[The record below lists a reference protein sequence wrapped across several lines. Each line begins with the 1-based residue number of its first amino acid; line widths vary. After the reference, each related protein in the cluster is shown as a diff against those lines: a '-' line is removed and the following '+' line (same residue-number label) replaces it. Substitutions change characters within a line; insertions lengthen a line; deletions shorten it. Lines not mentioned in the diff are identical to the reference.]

1 MNYIALGMIQ
11 TSPEELTLY
20 HARKQIRYKLRTDG
34 FISLSAGV
42 SGGTWCTKA
51 LSGKISAL
59 ELNLRT
65 SAGGS
70 FKLELCDAEGKALPG
85 YDFSDFDEFYGDAVQ
100 FEPRWRGKP
109 APPRDGI
116 FRLRAEMTEC
126 DVFSIAFR

>member
-1 MNYIALGMIQ
+1 M
-11 TSPEELTLY
+11 
-20 HARKQIRYKLRTDG
+20 
-34 FISLSAGV
+34 
-42 SGGTWCTKA
+42 
-51 LSGKISAL
+51 
-59 ELNLRT
+59 RT
-65 SAGGS
+65 SADGS

-85 YDFSDFDEFYGDAVQ
+85 YDFSDFDEFYGDAVK